1 VIRGPVLV
9 QASCVAVYVAACA
22 AFAMTWEVT
31 HDEGVTWL
39 QAFGSLPIP
48 RWPMPPVSMLELTPV
63 LDGQAPRS
71 GFDVVAALR
80 GPEGMHPPAYYLLLN
95 TWAGLFGTG
104 SIAMA
109 LPPVAW
115 GVACLLGVRRLAER
129 VAGGSEAGLWAMS
142 LMAVSPWFLGF
153 TILSRPY
160 ALALCLGVWATN
172 AAFELAD
179 ESSSRSARSAGVFAL
194 LSVTGLYVIYHY
206 AFVLVWH
213 FGWLAIVAWSRR
225 ESRWPDLGRLAALGV
240 VVCAGFAPWLPRL
253 LEHLERT
260 GAGSHYFAG
269 TLGPSEWAAA
279 TGQLFALFGLAEAL
293 QSDVGSILLVLL
305 ALLAAITLPLVGI
318 SFSSRGGDRDGR
330 PGARVARLW
339 WMTVPLLPLSI
350 GVADYLHDAHTL
362 FLTKTGFL
370 LLPVS
375 LALVVRGWMLAGIG
389 PLSRVGLAAWA
400 LIFATASVADLR
412 LLSANDSPFESAART
427 IAADDR
433 PDHLVLLASMR
444 PGYAVPLLLSLQRA
458 GVQQVAIGYTSEGRL
473 REIVE
478 SPDTR
483 KRYRSL
489 TLVNFEATDPR
500 LRWSEQRLRRLLSEA
515 SAAGWQLEGDAS
527 AVERAIPEPRLR
539 ILGPLRSKS
548 FAM

>member
-1 VIRGPVLV
+1 
-9 QASCVAVYVAACA
+9 
-22 AFAMTWEVT
+22 
-31 HDEGVTWL
+31 
-39 QAFGSLPIP
+39 
-48 RWPMPPVSMLELTPV
+48 
-63 LDGQAPRS
+63 
-71 GFDVVAALR
+71 
-80 GPEGMHPPAYYLLLN
+80 
-95 TWAGLFGTG
+95 
-104 SIAMA
+104 
-109 LPPVAW
+109 
-115 GVACLLGVRRLAER
+115 
-129 VAGGSEAGLWAMS
+129 
-142 LMAVSPWFLGF
+142 
-153 TILSRPY
+153 
-160 ALALCLGVWATN
+160 
-172 AAFELAD
+172 
-179 ESSSRSARSAGVFAL
+179 
-194 LSVTGLYVIYHY
+194 
-206 AFVLVWH
+206 
-213 FGWLAIVAWSRR
+213 
-225 ESRWPDLGRLAALGV
+225 
-240 VVCAGFAPWLPRL
+240 
-253 LEHLERT
+253 
-260 GAGSHYFAG
+260 
-269 TLGPSEWAAA
+269 
-279 TGQLFALFGLAEAL
+279 
-293 QSDVGSILLVLL
+293 
-305 ALLAAITLPLVGI
+305 
-318 SFSSRGGDRDGR
+318 
-330 PGARVARLW
+330 
-339 WMTVPLLPLSI
+339 MTVPLLPLSI
-350 GVADYLHDAHTL
+350 GAADYLHDAHTL

-444 PGYAVPLLLSLQRA
+444 PGYAIPLLLSLQRA

-515 SAAGWQLEGDAS
+515 SAAGWQLEDDES
-527 AVERAIPEPRLR
+527 AVERAIPVPRLR